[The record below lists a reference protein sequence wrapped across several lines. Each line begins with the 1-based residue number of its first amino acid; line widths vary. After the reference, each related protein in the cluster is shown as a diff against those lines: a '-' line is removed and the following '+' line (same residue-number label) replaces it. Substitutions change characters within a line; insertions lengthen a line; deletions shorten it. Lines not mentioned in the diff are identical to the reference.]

1 MPGITQ
7 PHLAVYSLTAT
18 LLLLILASI
27 SAWLFVKYRKIRS
40 RNLQV
45 EQQLLLSQMNPHF
58 VFNSLTAIQSYIF
71 RNEAHLA
78 SKYLASFAK
87 LIRLIL
93 ENSRAELNSLER
105 EINTLK
111 HYLELQALRFDGRFE
126 YKITVDEN
134 IHADSVKIP
143 PMLAQPFI
151 ENAIEHGLLHLSEK
165 GILIIRFLMDEEE
178 YLTIEVED
186 NGIGIE
192 KSKQLQAGTG
202 SNHHSLAT
210 QITMERLK
218 KIKRSK
224 GINIELNIADLGRHN
239 AKNHGTMVKFKIPI
253 QQC

>member
-1 MPGITQ
+1 
-7 PHLAVYSLTAT
+7 
-18 LLLLILASI
+18 
-27 SAWLFVKYRKIRS
+27 
-40 RNLQV
+40 
-45 EQQLLLSQMNPHF
+45 
-58 VFNSLTAIQSYIF
+58 
-71 RNEAHLA
+71 
-78 SKYLASFAK
+78 
-87 LIRLIL
+87 
-93 ENSRAELNSLER
+93 
-105 EINTLK
+105 
-111 HYLELQALRFDGRFE
+111 
-126 YKITVDEN
+126 
-134 IHADSVKIP
+134 
-143 PMLAQPFI
+143 
-151 ENAIEHGLLHLSEK
+151 
-165 GILIIRFLMDEEE
+165 MDEEE